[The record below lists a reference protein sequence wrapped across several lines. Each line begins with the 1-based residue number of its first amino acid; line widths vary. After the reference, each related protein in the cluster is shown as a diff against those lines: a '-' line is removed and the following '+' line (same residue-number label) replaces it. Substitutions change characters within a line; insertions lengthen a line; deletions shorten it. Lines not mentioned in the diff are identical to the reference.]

1 MSTAP
6 NDPIDSAAQAMEE
19 LKTETAQA
27 VDKPLTPEEERRK
40 KRKVKRRANPR
51 TAFHM
56 SKQSVGLSSD
66 DLGKMTEPE
75 AVAWLATAQWG
86 SAKEMPCPHCGT
98 FDQHYFRRVELRW
111 KCKGCGNRFSVTS
124 GTVFSGRKLPVTKI
138 LRIAFDW
145 SNGASGMPALQL
157 RRNWNHTY
165 STILCLIHKLR
176 EGLVRGNN
184 IGALAGVTEM
194 DGMDVIGRR
203 GYDKRGN
210 PKDKE
215 KPVVLDPSI
224 QKPAVDENGK
234 ELPPKYEKNARQNPQ
249 RRLMLVMSQRGVSAG
264 TGSSKTRV
272 TIAVREQAPQ
282 VTAFARKFAS
292 AESIMMTD
300 EDNSY
305 AAFSKLFAEHNTV
318 NHTKEY
324 SNGKGVSNNQAES
337 FNARMRR
344 SVEGI
349 YLNPSHKY
357 LMEYACE
364 NAWRQDVRK
373 LDPGGRLEHLFGTAL
388 WVGESHW
395 WRNYTHGENR
405 EYEMLIEGNQPV
417 ATRGKPKGYRHR
429 LPR

>member
-1 MSTAP
+1 
-6 NDPIDSAAQAMEE
+6 
-19 LKTETAQA
+19 
-27 VDKPLTPEEERRK
+27 
-40 KRKVKRRANPR
+40 
-51 TAFHM
+51 M
-56 SKQSVGLSSD
+56 SKESVDLSSD
-66 DLGKMTEPE
+66 DLGKMTERK
-75 AVAWLATAQWG
+75 AVEWMAKAQWG
-86 SAKEMPCPHCGT
+86 SAKEMPCPQCGT
-98 FDQHYFRRVELRW
+98 FDEHYFRRAELRW
-111 KCKGCGNRFSVTS
+111 KCKGCGTCFSVTS

-157 RRNWNHTY
+157 RRNWNLTY
-165 STILCLIHKLR
+165 STILCLVHKLR
-176 EGLVRGNN
+176 EGLVRGHN

-210 PKDKE
+210 PKDKA
-215 KPVVLDPSI
+215 KPVALDPSI
-224 QKPAVDENGK
+224 QKPTVDENGK

-249 RRLMLVMSQRGVSAG
+249 RRIMLVMSQRGVSAG
-264 TGSSKTRV
+264 KGSRATRV
-272 TIAVREQAPQ
+272 AIAVREQAPQ
-282 VTAFARKFAS
+282 VTAFAQKFAS
-292 AESIMMTD
+292 AESIIMTD

-318 NHTKEY
+318 NHSQEY

-337 FNARMRR
+337 FNGRMRR

-364 NAWRQDVRK
+364 NAWRQDARD
-373 LDPGGRLEHLFGTAL
+373 LSTGGRLEHLFGTAL
-388 WVGESHW
+388 WVGESRW
-395 WRNYTHGENR
+395 WRNYTHGVNR
-405 EYEMLIEGNQPV
+405 DCEMLIEGNRPV
-417 ATRGKPKGYRHR
+417 ATRGKPKGYQHR

>member
-1 MSTAP
+1 MAT
-6 NDPIDSAAQAMEE
+6 NDTSAAEPGEQDSS
-19 LKTETAQA
+19 K
-27 VDKPLTPEEERRK
+27 KLTPEEVRQKK
-40 KRKVKRRANPR
+40 KRIKRRANPR
-51 TAFHM
+51 AAFHM
-56 SKQSVGLSSD
+56 SKAAVGLSSE
-66 DLGKMTEPE
+66 DLGNMTERE
-75 AVAWLATAQWG
+75 AVDWLANAQWG
-86 SAKEMPCPHCGT
+86 STKEMPCPHCGT
-98 FDQHYFRRVELRW
+98 FDTHSFRRSELRW
-111 KCKGCGNRFSVTS
+111 KCNCCDKRFSVTS
-124 GTVFSGRKLPVTKI
+124 GTVFSGRKLPLTKI

-145 SNGASGMPALQL
+145 SAGASGVPALQL
-157 RRNWNHTY
+157 RRNWNVTY
-165 STILCLIHKLR
+165 STVFSLAHKLR

-203 GYDKRGN
+203 GFEKRGN
-210 PKDKE
+210 PKDKA
-215 KPVVLDPSI
+215 KPVELDPSI
-224 QKPAVDENGK
+224 QKPKVDENGK
-234 ELPPKYEKNARQNPQ
+234 ELPPKFEKNARQNPA

-264 TGSSKTRV
+264 KGSAATRV

-282 VTAFARKFAS
+282 VTAFAQKHAS

-300 EDNSY
+300 EDYSY
-305 AAFSKLFAEHNTV
+305 SAFSQLFAEHNTV
-318 NHTKEY
+318 NHSKEY

-373 LDPGGRLEHLFGTAL
+373 LNTGKRLEHLFGKAL

-395 WRNYTHGENR
+395 WRNYTHGQNR